1 MIKAQVVWVV
11 GGGRWA
17 VRQAVPMEP
26 AMPLDGCVL
35 NPPLAHSV
43 AKNEKTVWSCN

>member
-1 MIKAQVVWVV
+1 
-11 GGGRWA
+11 
-17 VRQAVPMEP
+17 MEP

-43 AKNEKTVWSCN
+43 AKKWKDSLVM